1 MAGLFLCNMWGII
14 FMASTQ
20 MRERSMTLRQSNL
33 RANNTLSNMVLQF
46 SFPLFEQCK
55 ITLGSTL
62 GSREPLHSYLIRMPE
77 LQPKLILGTYHQCQ
91 TCTNQKCDSRKNPC
105 NNLTL

>member
-1 MAGLFLCNMWGII
+1 
-14 FMASTQ
+14 MASTQ
-20 MRERSMTLRQSNL
+20 MRERSMTLRQANL

-46 SFPLFEQCK
+46 SFPLFEQSK
-55 ITLGSTL
+55 VTLGSTL

-91 TCTNQKCDSRKNPC
+91 TCTNQKCNSRKNPR
-105 NNLTL
+105 NNLTLCIRWHEYEK